1 MAAREH
7 GSARRLLVVGTL
19 LGLGCGRD
27 PQPDVILI
35 VLDAVRAD
43 HLSLCGYPRSTMP
56 ALEALA
62 RDAIVE
68 LPQSSGGRRRGWCR
82 AGRRSDPTPARAS
95 AAAKSARETE
105 GTRPPLARRCVARN
119 AGLNRVL

>member
-7 GSARRLLVVGTL
+7 GSARRLLVVVTL
-19 LGLGCGRD
+19 LGLACGRD

-35 VLDAVRAD
+35 VLDAAD
-43 HLSLCGYPRSTMP
+43 HLSLYGYPRSTMP

-68 LPQSSGGRRRGWCR
+68 LPQPSGGRRRGWCR
-82 AGRRSDPTPARAS
+82 AGRRSDPTPPRAS

-105 GTRPPLARRCVARN
+105 GTRPL
-119 AGLNRVL
+119 

>member
-7 GSARRLLVVGTL
+7 GSARRLLVVVTL
-19 LGLGCGRD
+19 LGLACARD
-27 PQPDVILI
+27 PQADVILI

-43 HLSLCGYPRSTMP
+43 HLSLYGYPRSTTP

-62 RDAIVE
+62 RDAVVE
-68 LPQSSGGRRRGWCR
+68 LPQPSGGRRRGSCR

-95 AAAKSARETE
+95 AAAKSARGTE
-105 GTRPPLARRCVARN
+105 GARPL
-119 AGLNRVL
+119 

>member
-68 LPQSSGGRRRGWCR
+68 LPQSSGGRRRGWGR
-82 AGRRSDPTPARAS
+82 AARPS
-95 AAAKSARETE
+95 GPPPGARERGGE
-105 GTRPPLARRCVARN
+105 AGPGNGRPPPPL
-119 AGLNRVL
+119 